1 MASVCSTLVRFAC
14 RVGGRDSCRLCVSA
28 RSACRPGQD
37 DTGARGSAALRVP
50 PGGDQRQ
57 RRAHRGHAARAR
69 RGRGSDDG
77 RARRA
82 AAQLRGHRRD
92 RRRDRRAARR
102 ARRTIPPAQLSGA
115 TLRGAVGPKRLT
127 ALSRSATARFRREPG
142 AGAVRRCAT
151 RRASGL
157 SLIRPEGTAPLP
169 RRRRGGAR
177 RHQRADP
184 AGARRGPP
192 RRAARRRWRSQRRRH
207 AGRRRRRRQRQRRGG
222 RPGRGRRAAGA
233 IRCLG
238 EECQLLPASV
248 LLAHAGDFQAHRRDA
263 WLRSRTIP
271 LAGRAGNEEGSPGG
285 LRLVRQPRSRLLS
298 SAATLRQHMQAGAAM
313 QPDLPSQHPRGTQAA
328 RRRRGGGAAAA
339 PRRSRCSGPSSP
351 SATTCTRPRCARC
364 ARSRAWSSSGRPRCA
379 RRAARA
385 PFTFAYTEG
394 IANR

>member
-1 MASVCSTLVRFAC
+1 LTCCFHASKHGQSSAQWMASVCSTLVRFAC

-102 ARRTIPPAQLSGA
+102 ARRSIPSVQLTGA
-115 TLRGAVGPKRLT
+115 ASRGAVGSERVT

-192 RRAARRRWRSQRRRH
+192 RRAARRRWRSQRRGH

-248 LLAHAGDFQAHRRDA
+248 LLAHAGDFQAHRRDHGSALAPFPLQAMPVMRRVAQGACA
-263 WLRSRTIP
+263 WFASLARACSAAQRPCGSTRKLALRCSLTCHRAARAP
-271 LAGRAGNEEGSPGG
+271 CRRRAAGGAAGA
-285 LRLVRQPRSRLLS
+285 QPRR
-298 SAATLRQHMQAGAAM
+298 
-313 QPDLPSQHPRGTQAA
+313 
-328 RRRRGGGAAAA
+328 GAAAA
-339 PRRSRCSGPSSP
+339 PAHHRHLQ
-351 SATTCTRPRCARC
+351 
-364 ARSRAWSSSGRPRCA
+364 
-379 RRAARA
+379 
-385 PFTFAYTEG
+385 
-394 IANR
+394 